1 MGFGQGQV
9 QLFRAKMETLSVI
22 PFPKRDRL
30 NDNTTHTLP
39 LSAPLPPPSPPPI
52 HHYSHGF
59 EYERLVQHN
68 FLSFNKHH
76 PSDASTHAL
85 DRVIGGSTTS

>member
-1 MGFGQGQV
+1 MYAGIRYAGIRRRVEHCRSGSDVGALLLILGGEIDGGWMGFGQGQV

-39 LSAPLPPPSPPPI
+39 LSAPLPPPPSPPPT
-52 HHYSHGF
+52 HH
-59 EYERLVQHN
+59 
-68 FLSFNKHH
+68 
-76 PSDASTHAL
+76 
-85 DRVIGGSTTS
+85 